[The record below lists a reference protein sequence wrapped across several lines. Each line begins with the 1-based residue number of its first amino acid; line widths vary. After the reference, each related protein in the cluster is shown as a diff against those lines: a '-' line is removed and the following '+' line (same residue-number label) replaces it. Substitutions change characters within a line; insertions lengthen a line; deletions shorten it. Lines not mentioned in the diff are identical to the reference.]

1 MISSAKLI
9 LYTACAGI
17 DPKRT
22 LPVVLDVGTDNE
34 QLLSDDLYIGLQRP
48 RARGEKYDVFVD
60 RFLKACRK
68 LYPQAYVHFEDFG
81 VSNARRILDKY
92 SPQFACFN
100 DDIQGTGCVTL
111 AAIYAA
117 LKAANETK
125 MQDVRVVVFGAG
137 SAGMGIADQI
147 RDAISVEG
155 DKSREEASKQIWC
168 VDKEGVLLES
178 QEGLSEAQR
187 SYSKLDK
194 DWSNSGSS
202 LIDVVKAVKPH
213 VLIGTSTRPK
223 AFTEEV
229 VQEMA
234 KSVKRPII
242 FPLSNPTRLHEA
254 EPKDLVEWTDGK
266 VLVATG
272 SPFPAVEHKGRKR
285 EIAECNNSVCFPGIG
300 LGCVLSRSKLVTPEI
315 LVAATKALASQA
327 PVLKENDPEAPL
339 LPDVVDAREI
349 SVHIAAA
356 VIKQVVKDGLAQEK
370 VPEDDTK
377 LVKWI
382 RERMWEAEYRP
393 LMRQSE

>member
-1 MISSAKLI
+1 M
-9 LYTACAGI
+9 
-17 DPKRT
+17 
-22 LPVVLDVGTDNE
+22 PVVLDVGTDNE
-34 QLLSDDLYIGLQRP
+34 QLLSDDLYIGLQQP
-48 RARGEKYDVFVD
+48 RVRGEKYDAFVD

-68 LYPQAYVHFEDFG
+68 LYPKAYVHFEDFG

-111 AAIYAA
+111 AAIYSA

-125 MQDVRVVVFGAG
+125 MQDVRVVIFGAG

-155 DKSREEASKQIWC
+155 NKSREEASKQIWC
-168 VDKEGVLLES
+168 VDKEGLLLES
-178 QEGLSEAQR
+178 QTGLSEAQR
-187 SYSKLDK
+187 GYSKSEK
-194 DWSNSGSS
+194 DWSDDGTA
-202 LIDVVKAVKPH
+202 LIDIVMAVKPH

-223 AFTEEV
+223 SFTKEI

-234 KSVKRPII
+234 KHVKRPII

-254 EPKDLVEWTDGK
+254 EPKDLVEWTDSK
-266 VLVATG
+266 VLVAAG
-272 SPFPAVEHKGRKR
+272 SPFAAVEFNGRKR

-300 LGCVLSRSKLVTPEI
+300 LGCVLSRTKLVTPEI

-327 PVLKENDPEAPL
+327 PVLKDNDPEAPL

-356 VIKQVVKDGLAQEK
+356 VIKQVVRDGLAQEK
-370 VPEDDTK
+370 VPEDDVE
-377 LVKWI
+377 LEKWI

-393 LMRQSE
+393 LVGQGG